1 MMEHIRESKWLNILM
16 SVLLAVLFW
25 MYVRAELDPAQT
37 SWFYHVPVEIT
48 GSSVLTRQGLTVAN
62 LSQSTVD
69 LRIEGP
75 VSVLDSLSRSR
86 KDLSVTLDVSKCTE
100 GENKLVYTPNWPV
113 NINTESIT
121 TIDRDPETITVTVEK
136 LYTSSFN
143 VEFQLKGTVADGYQ
157 AGTAAI
163 NPETVVVSG
172 PAEQVSRVKKVV
184 AVLETEEGEK
194 VQLPMMQKW
203 PVRVGRPYKHKY
215 PPTIPLQ
222 SGQRIV
228 DTFFPVAKG
237 GTAATPFYDVS
248 SADWYYD
255 PVRYVYEKNLF
266 SGMDDHHFSP
276 NGAMNRAMLMTVLY
290 RMGGSPS
297 GQLQSADVSFRDV
310 ADSAWYAPYVK
321 WAAAQK
327 ITAGTSPDT
336 FAPEQQVTR
345 QQVAVLLYSFAG
357 NYLGKQTDQRAD
369 LSGYS
374 DLNQASDWAREAL
387 SWAVGTG
394 IMGSSSSDRL
404 TLSPQKS
411 ASRAEVAAML
421 RAFSEKMA

>member
-25 MYVRAELDPAQT
+25 LYVRAELDPAQT

-184 AVLETEEGEK
+184 AVLETEDLDQRFAGDLPLILLDENGEQITDAEVTLDSPTAYVVLPVVVVKDVPLTVNFQPGGGATIDDITYEINPKSLMVSGAESDMESLSEISLGSVDLSK
-194 VQLPMMQKW
+194 V
-203 PVRVGRPYKHKY
+203 VGTNTFTFPIDLDASLENVTGSTSATVTVTVNGLDTR
-215 PPTIPLQ
+215 
-222 SGQRIV
+222 SFDV
-228 DTFFPVAKG
+228 DNIQMVN
-237 GTAATPFYDVS
+237 V
-248 SADWYYD
+248 
-255 PVRYVYEKNLF
+255 
-266 SGMDDHHFSP
+266 
-276 NGAMNRAMLMTVLY
+276 
-290 RMGGSPS
+290 
-297 GQLQSADVSFRDV
+297 
-310 ADSAWYAPYVK
+310 
-321 WAAAQK
+321 
-327 ITAGTSPDT
+327 PDGY
-336 FAPEQQVTR
+336 QVTLAT
-345 QQVAVLLYSFAG
+345 QVRTVKVR
-357 NYLGKQTDQRAD
+357 GKQEDLDNIDASQLSIVAD
-369 LSGYS
+369 LSDVDFAGLYS
-374 DLNQASDWAREAL
+374 VPASKVKVYLNADS
-387 SWAVGTG
+387 SVGVIGDYTVVVNV
-394 IMGSSSSDRL
+394 
-404 TLSPQKS
+404 
-411 ASRAEVAAML
+411 SR
-421 RAFSEKMA
+421 

>member
-25 MYVRAELDPAQT
+25 LYVRAELDPSQT

-48 GSSVLTRQGLTVAN
+48 GSTVLTRQGLTVAN

-75 VSVLDSLSRSR
+75 ASVLDSLSRSR

-113 NINTESIT
+113 NINTDSIV

-184 AVLETEEGEK
+184 AVLETEDLDQRFAGDLPLILLDENGEQITDAE
-194 VQLPMMQKW
+194 VTLDSPTAYVVLPVVVVKD
-203 PVRVGRPYKHKY
+203 
-215 PPTIPLQ
+215 IPLTVNFQ
-222 SGQRIV
+222 PGGGATIDDITYEINPKSLMVSGAESDMESLSEISLGSV
-228 DTFFPVAKG
+228 DLSKVVGTNTFTFPIDLDASLENVTG
-237 GTAATPFYDVS
+237 STSATVTVTVNGLDTRSFDV
-248 SADWYYD
+248 DNIQM
-255 PVRYVYEKNLF
+255 VN
-266 SGMDDHHFSP
+266 
-276 NGAMNRAMLMTVLY
+276 
-290 RMGGSPS
+290 
-297 GQLQSADVSFRDV
+297 
-310 ADSAWYAPYVK
+310 
-321 WAAAQK
+321 
-327 ITAGTSPDT
+327 IPDGY
-336 FAPEQQVTR
+336 QVTLAT
-345 QQVAVLLYSFAG
+345 QVRTVKVR
-357 NYLGKQTDQRAD
+357 GKQEDLNNIDASQLSIVAD
-369 LSGYS
+369 LSDVDFTGLYS
-374 DLNQASDWAREAL
+374 VPASKVKVYLNADS
-387 SWAVGTG
+387 SVGVIGDYTVVVNV
-394 IMGSSSSDRL
+394 
-404 TLSPQKS
+404 
-411 ASRAEVAAML
+411 SR
-421 RAFSEKMA
+421 

>member
-157 AGTAAI
+157 AGTPAI

-184 AVLETEEGEK
+184 AVLETENLDQRFAGDLPLVLLDENGEQITDAEVTLDSPTAYVVLPVVVVKDVPLTVNFQPGGGATIDDITYEINPKSLMVSGAESDMESLSEISLGSVDLSK
-194 VQLPMMQKW
+194 V
-203 PVRVGRPYKHKY
+203 VGTNTFPFPIDLDASLENVTGSTSATVTVTVNGLDTR
-215 PPTIPLQ
+215 
-222 SGQRIV
+222 SFDV
-228 DTFFPVAKG
+228 DNIQMVN
-237 GTAATPFYDVS
+237 V
-248 SADWYYD
+248 
-255 PVRYVYEKNLF
+255 
-266 SGMDDHHFSP
+266 
-276 NGAMNRAMLMTVLY
+276 
-290 RMGGSPS
+290 
-297 GQLQSADVSFRDV
+297 
-310 ADSAWYAPYVK
+310 
-321 WAAAQK
+321 
-327 ITAGTSPDT
+327 PDGY
-336 FAPEQQVTR
+336 QVTLAT
-345 QQVAVLLYSFAG
+345 QVRTVKVR
-357 NYLGKQTDQRAD
+357 GKQEDLDNIDASQLSIVAD
-369 LSGYS
+369 LSDVDFAGLYS
-374 DLNQASDWAREAL
+374 VPASKVKVYLNADS
-387 SWAVGTG
+387 SVGVIGDYTVVVNV
-394 IMGSSSSDRL
+394 
-404 TLSPQKS
+404 
-411 ASRAEVAAML
+411 SR
-421 RAFSEKMA
+421 

>member
-25 MYVRAELDPAQT
+25 LYVRAALDPSQT

-48 GSSVLTRQGLTVAN
+48 GSTVLTRQGLTVAN

-113 NINTESIT
+113 NINTDSIV

-157 AGTAAI
+157 AGTPAI

-184 AVLETEEGEK
+184 AVLETEDLDQRFAGDLPLILLDENGEQITDAEVTLDSPTAYVVLPVVVVKDVPLTVNFQPGGGATIDDITYEINPKSLMVSGAESDMESLSEISLGSVDLSK
-194 VQLPMMQKW
+194 V
-203 PVRVGRPYKHKY
+203 VGTNTFTFPIDLDASLENVTGSTSATVTVTVNGLDTR
-215 PPTIPLQ
+215 
-222 SGQRIV
+222 SFDV
-228 DTFFPVAKG
+228 DNIQMVN
-237 GTAATPFYDVS
+237 V
-248 SADWYYD
+248 
-255 PVRYVYEKNLF
+255 
-266 SGMDDHHFSP
+266 
-276 NGAMNRAMLMTVLY
+276 
-290 RMGGSPS
+290 
-297 GQLQSADVSFRDV
+297 
-310 ADSAWYAPYVK
+310 
-321 WAAAQK
+321 
-327 ITAGTSPDT
+327 PDGY
-336 FAPEQQVTR
+336 QVTLAT
-345 QQVAVLLYSFAG
+345 QVRTVKVR
-357 NYLGKQTDQRAD
+357 GKQEDLDNIDASQLSIVAD
-369 LSGYS
+369 LSDVDFAGLYS
-374 DLNQASDWAREAL
+374 VPASKVKVYLNADS
-387 SWAVGTG
+387 SVGVIGDYTVVVNV
-394 IMGSSSSDRL
+394 
-404 TLSPQKS
+404 
-411 ASRAEVAAML
+411 SR
-421 RAFSEKMA
+421 